1 MKKYIAFTFLF
12 LWLVIIFLFS
22 CESAKDSTKTSKS
35 FTKQVIVVVEKITK
49 IDLDEMG
56 KDKVI
61 DKTFKVVRKFAHF
74 FEYFV
79 LAVLLM
85 FVFQYYLEVNIKLV
99 ILVCC
104 IGLLYSITDE
114 FHQLFVP
121 GRTGRVVDVLVDFL
135 GICLGSFSYYFI
147 YGKDRKNSCFRTK
160 SNYGRRK
167 KE

>member
-22 CESAKDSTKTSKS
+22 CESATDSTKTSKS
-35 FTKQVIVVVEKITK
+35 FTKQVILVVEKITK
-49 IDLDEMG
+49 VDLGEVG
-56 KDKVI
+56 KNKVI
-61 DKTFKVVRKFAHF
+61 DKTFKMVRKLAHF

-85 FVFQYYLEVNIKLV
+85 FVFKYYFEVNIKLV
-99 ILVCC
+99 LIVCSL
-104 IGLLYSITDE
+104 GLLYSITDE

-135 GICLGSFSYYFI
+135 GVILGSFFYYI
-147 YGKDRKNSCFRTK
+147 ICYKD
-160 SNYGRRK
+160 K
-167 KE
+167 KIEEL